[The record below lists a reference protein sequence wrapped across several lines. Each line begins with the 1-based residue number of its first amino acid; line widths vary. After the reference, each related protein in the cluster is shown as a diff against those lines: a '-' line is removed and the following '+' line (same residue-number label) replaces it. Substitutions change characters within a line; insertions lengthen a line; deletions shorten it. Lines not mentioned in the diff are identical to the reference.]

1 MRTLS
6 LAFDPFG
13 DGRINLSAQAR
24 DTKIL
29 IDPGLS
35 LTPKEYSS
43 ILHPIELKRSYR
55 KE

>member
-24 DTKIL
+24 AVVPNVK
-29 IDPGLS
+29 
-35 LTPKEYSS
+35 K
-43 ILHPIELKRSYR
+43 
-55 KE
+55 